1 LGFSLIYISVYKVAS
16 FTEGMQICAMGIPL
30 SLTFMAVT
38 YFGYFLFGAK
48 LGTILYVIATCIT
61 AMTYAVSALNFNILD
76 LLFLNRTL
84 LFVIGLLISIV
95 LLVIS
100 FFLSV
105 HFYERKLK

>member
-1 LGFSLIYISVYKVAS
+1 
-16 FTEGMQICAMGIPL
+16 
-30 SLTFMAVT
+30 
-38 YFGYFLFGAK
+38 
-48 LGTILYVIATCIT
+48 
-61 AMTYAVSALNFNILD
+61 MTYAVSALNFNILD